1 MARGGP
7 VSELAEGLERYL
19 TLRRSLGY
27 KLERSGQ
34 VLADFVAEL
43 DNAAISHISTEVA
56 LSWAIGT
63 TNPESS
69 WRAQR
74 LGYVRGFAR
83 YLHSVDPRHEV
94 PPTGLVPRRR
104 GRLVP
109 YLFSPA
115 DIEALMGAAAQ
126 LRSPF
131 QAHTMQTLIGSL
143 AVTGLR
149 VGEAIRLNRT
159 DIDFEAGI
167 IKVRDSKGNKSRHV
181 PISPSTRDALLSY
194 LADWGCYF
202 PDAKAALTTTTG
214 TRLRSSNLGTI
225 FAEVVTLAGLEAA
238 KPQGALPRLR
248 GLRHSFAVSALVTFY
263 DSGRDV
269 AAMLPVL
276 SAYMGHVSPASTYWY
291 LSASP
296 ELLAAA
302 ARRAATNLGGLQ

>member
-1 MARGGP
+1 

-19 TLRRSLGY
+19 ALRRSLGY
-27 KLERSGQ
+27 KLERCGQ
-34 VLADFVAEL
+34 NLADFVAHLEE
-43 DNAAISHISTEVA
+43 AGISHISTESA
-56 LSWAIGT
+56 LSWAIDT

-74 LGYVRGFAR
+74 LGFVRGFAR

-109 YLFSPA
+109 YLFSAA

-131 QAHTMQTLIGSL
+131 QAHTMQTLIGLL

-167 IKVRDSKGNKSRHV
+167 ITVRDSKGNKSRHV
-181 PISPSTRDALLSY
+181 PISPSTTDALLSY
-194 LADWGCYF
+194 LIDWGCYF
-202 PDAKAALTTTTG
+202 PKAKAALTTTTG
-214 TRLRSSNLGTI
+214 TRLRSSNLGTV
-225 FAEVVTLAGLEAA
+225 FADVASLAGL
-238 KPQGALPRLR
+238 KTGPQGAMPRLR
-248 GLRHSFAVSALVTFY
+248 GLRHSFAVAALVTFY

>member
-1 MARGGP
+1 MAGGVA
-7 VSELAEGLERYL
+7 VSDLAEGLEEYL
-19 TLRRSLGY
+19 ALRRSLGY
-27 KLERSGQ
+27 KLERAGQ

-43 DNAAISHISTEVA
+43 DDAGISHISTEVA
-56 LSWAIGT
+56 LSWAIDT
-63 TNPESS
+63 TSPESS

-83 YLHSVDPRHEV
+83 YLHTVDPRHQV
-94 PPTGLVPRRR
+94 PPIGLVPRRH

-109 YLFSPA
+109 YLFSAA
-115 DIEALMGAAAQ
+115 DIEALMDAASR

-131 QAHTMQTLIGSL
+131 QAQTMCTLIGLL

-159 DIDFEAGI
+159 DIDFETGI
-167 IKVRDSKGNKSRHV
+167 ITVRDSKGNKSRHV
-181 PISPSTRDALLSY
+181 PISSSTCDALHNY
-194 LADWGCYF
+194 LTDWGCYF

-214 TRLRSSNLGTI
+214 TRLRPSNLGTL
-225 FAEVVTLAGLEAA
+225 FAEVVSLAGIGA

-248 GLRHSFAVSALVTFY
+248 GLRHSFAVSTLVAFY
-263 DSGRDV
+263 DSGADV

-302 ARRAATNLGGLQ
+302 ARRATTNLGGPR

>member
-1 MARGGP
+1 M
-7 VSELAEGLERYL
+7 
-19 TLRRSLGY
+19 
-27 KLERSGQ
+27 
-34 VLADFVAEL
+34 
-43 DNAAISHISTEVA
+43 
-56 LSWAIGT
+56 
-63 TNPESS
+63 
-69 WRAQR
+69 
-74 LGYVRGFAR
+74 
-83 YLHSVDPRHEV
+83 
-94 PPTGLVPRRR
+94 
-104 GRLVP
+104 P
-109 YLFSPA
+109 YLFSAA
-115 DIEALMGAAAQ
+115 DIEALMGAAIG

-131 QAHTMQTLIGSL
+131 QAHTMQTLIGLL

-167 IKVRDSKGNKSRHV
+167 ITVRDSKGNKSRHV
-181 PISPSTRDALLSY
+181 PISLSTRDALHSY
-194 LADWGCYF
+194 LTDWGCYF

-214 TRLRSSNLGTI
+214 TRLRSSNLGTL
-225 FAEVVTLAGLEAA
+225 FAEVVSLAGLGV

-263 DSGRDV
+263 NSGADV

-302 ARRAATNLGGLQ
+302 ARRAATPTKLGGSR

>member
-1 MARGGP
+1 MAGGGA
-7 VSELAEGLERYL
+7 VSELAKDLEEYL
-19 TLRRSLGY
+19 ALRRSLGY
-27 KLERSGQ
+27 KLERAEQ
-34 VLADFVAEL
+34 VLADFVAEM
-43 DNAAISHISTEVA
+43 DDAGISHISTEFV
-56 LSWAIGT
+56 LSWAIDT

-74 LGYVRGFAR
+74 LGLVRGFAR
-83 YLHSVDPRHEV
+83 YVHGVDPRHEV

-109 YLFSPA
+109 YLFSAA
-115 DIEALMGAAAQ
+115 DIEALMGAAAR

-131 QAHTMQTLIGSL
+131 QAQTMRTLIGLL

-149 VGEAIRLNRT
+149 VGEAIRLDRT

-167 IKVRDSKGNKSRHV
+167 ITVRDSKGNKSRHV
-181 PISPSTRDALLSY
+181 PISPTTRDALHGY
-194 LADWGCYF
+194 LTDWGCYF
-202 PDAKAALTTTTG
+202 PDARPALTTTTG
-214 TRLRSSNLGTI
+214 TRLRSSNLGTL
-225 FAEVVTLAGLEAA
+225 FAEVVSLAGLDAP

-248 GLRHSFAVSALVTFY
+248 GLRHSFAVSALIAFY
-263 DSGRDV
+263 DSGADV

-302 ARRAATNLGGLQ
+302 ARRAATNLGGLR

>member
-1 MARGGP
+1 M
-7 VSELAEGLERYL
+7 SDLSEGLEQYL
-19 TLRRSLGY
+19 ALRRSLGY
-27 KLERSGQ
+27 KLERAGQ

-43 DNAAISHISTEVA
+43 ENAGISHISTEVA
-56 LSWAIGT
+56 SSWAIDT
-63 TNPESS
+63 TNPDSS

-74 LGYVRGFAR
+74 LGFVRGFAR
-83 YLHSVDPRHEV
+83 YLHTVDPRHEI

-115 DIEALMGAAAQ
+115 DIEALIGAAAR

-131 QAHTMQTLIGSL
+131 QSQTMRTLIGLL

-167 IKVRDSKGNKSRHV
+167 ITVRDSKGNKSRQV
-181 PISPSTRDALLSY
+181 PISASTSDALHSY
-194 LADWGCYF
+194 LSDWGCYF
-202 PDAKAALTTTTG
+202 PDATAALTTTTG
-214 TRLRSSNLGTI
+214 TRLRSSNLGTL
-225 FAEVVTLAGLEAA
+225 FAEVVSFAGLDA

-248 GLRHSFAVSALVTFY
+248 GLRHSFAVSALVGFY

-302 ARRAATNLGGLQ
+302 ARRAATNLGGPQ